1 MPPEEI
7 DVRPLTHITTDALGQ
22 PGKRVFYLQGWQV
35 ERTITLIVEKIQIQ
49 SLAVGYEQFLAELQ
63 ERYPDLPEASADY
76 QEEKMRISP
85 PVDPLFRV
93 GELGLGYDAE
103 GDLVILVAR
112 EQLAEDQNP
121 EEASVVRFWCTRAQL
136 RALCRWGMEVA
147 ARGRAICPQCGEPMD
162 PAGHFC
168 PKKNGHKH

>member
-1 MPPEEI
+1 MPSEEI
-7 DVRPLTHITTDALGQ
+7 DVRPLIHITTDALGQ

-76 QEEKMRISP
+76 EEDKMRISP

-93 GELGLGYDAE
+93 GELGLSYDAE